1 MSSSTVQQIKERLS
15 IVDVISSYIDIEKS
29 GANFKAKCP
38 FHHEKTASFYISP
51 DRGSYYCFGCAVK
64 GDIFTFVQEF
74 EGVDFVTALKMLAD
88 KSGVVI
94 EKYDKSDKS
103 ATNSNRA
110 YEIMEDATK
119 FFQNNLKN
127 NTEALLYIK
136 KRSLSIESLRVWR
149 LGFAQEGWRTLKD
162 NLTSLG
168 YTTTEMLDAGLI
180 KQNEKGES
188 YDRFRG
194 RVMFPIFDTAGRVI
208 AFSGRILVPKDEEP
222 KYLNSP
228 DTSLFDKSKTLYGY
242 NIAKSEI
249 RLRQSAILVEGQ
261 MDLLM
266 SHQAGLSN
274 TVASSGTAFT
284 SSHVEMLKRL
294 TNTII
299 IAYDADNAGRSATL
313 RAWKLALA
321 GGLDAKI
328 VFLPQGLDPADAVA
342 KDPEI
347 WKSAVG
353 NAQNIIDY
361 FIKSM
366 KDEGDTVNADKI
378 LKEKI
383 LPLIKYVNSAIDRS
397 RFLQKLSFE
406 SGIPES
412 ALIEEMSSI
421 KDDELQAGEISPPQK
436 IQNTKI
442 PEAISYYIYLV
453 SKNDEFANTYKGLLE
468 GIDKNFETI
477 IPDKEE
483 DKSRLLFEIEMHYG
497 EEKDKIALSNKLLHH
512 FEEDV
517 LKTAFT
523 STMERIKKA
532 ESIHD
537 IKMIEE
543 ELRKCQDISLK
554 LSELNKKYLHT

>member
-1 MSSSTVQQIKERLS
+1 
-15 IVDVISSYIDIEKS
+15 
-29 GANFKAKCP
+29 
-38 FHHEKTASFYISP
+38 
-51 DRGSYYCFGCAVK
+51 
-64 GDIFTFVQEF
+64 
-74 EGVDFVTALKMLAD
+74 
-88 KSGVVI
+88 
-94 EKYDKSDKS
+94 
-103 ATNSNRA
+103 
-110 YEIMEDATK
+110 
-119 FFQNNLKN
+119 
-127 NTEALLYIK
+127 
-136 KRSLSIESLRVWR
+136 VWR
-149 LGFAQEGWRTLKD
+149 LGFAQNEWRTLKD
-162 NLTSLG
+162 HLTSLG
-168 YTTTEMLDAGLI
+168 YATDEMLDAGLI
-180 KQNEKGES
+180 KSNEKGES

-194 RVMFPIFDTAGRVI
+194 RIMFPIFDTAGRVI

-242 NIAKSEI
+242 NIAKTEI
-249 RLRQSAILVEGQ
+249 RLKQSAILVEGQ

-266 SHQAGLSN
+266 SHQAGLVN

-294 TNTII
+294 TNTIV

-321 GGLDAKI
+321 GGLEAK
-328 VFLPQGLDPADAVA
+328 VAFLPQGLDPADAVA

-347 WKSAVG
+347 WKSAVSG
-353 NAQNIIDY
+353 AQNIIDY

-366 KDEGDTVNADKI
+366 KDEGDVANADKI

-406 SGIPES
+406 SGISES
-412 ALIEEMSSI
+412 ALIEELNNI
-421 KDDELQAGEISPPQK
+421 KDDEIHASDILPPQK
-436 IQNTKI
+436 INNTKI
-442 PEAISYYIYLV
+442 PEAISYYLFLV
-453 SKNDEFANTYKGLLE
+453 SKADDFANTYKDLLQKVDE
-468 GIDKNFETI
+468 NFEKI
-477 IPDKEE
+477 LPEKEE
-483 DKSRLLFEIEMHYG
+483 DRSRLLFEIEMHYG
-497 EEKDKIALSNKLLHH
+497 EEKDKISLSNKLLHH

-523 STMERIKKA
+523 STMEKIKKA

-543 ELRKCQDISLK
+543 ELRKCQEISLK